1 MNDRALFLPLPS
13 IRFRWFILAFW
24 WIARR
29 FSLAKEEDFVVGD
42 EDGDEFVVDDVVV
55 AVVDDVVAVV
65 VAVVVVDIVVDEVSF
80 PEWMNVD
87 TASGCLASANT
98 IVSFLLFFFVGNG
111 FRCSLL
117 LVMWSK
123 CFYPVLCS
131 MCCLCGMCVFVCL
144 RNCEYVWLLNN
155 VKR

>member
-29 FSLAKEEDFVVGD
+29 FSLAKEEVFVVGD

-55 AVVDDVVAVV
+55 VAVV
-65 VAVVVVDIVVDEVSF
+65 VADVVVDVAVDELSF

-87 TASGCLASANT
+87 TASGCLASAST
-98 IVSFLLFFFVGNG
+98 IVSCFLFL
-111 FRCSLL
+111 CLS
-117 LVMWSK
+117 VMDLDAMGAIRE
-123 CFYPVLCS
+123 VT
-131 MCCLCGMCVFVCL
+131 
-144 RNCEYVWLLNN
+144 
-155 VKR
+155 